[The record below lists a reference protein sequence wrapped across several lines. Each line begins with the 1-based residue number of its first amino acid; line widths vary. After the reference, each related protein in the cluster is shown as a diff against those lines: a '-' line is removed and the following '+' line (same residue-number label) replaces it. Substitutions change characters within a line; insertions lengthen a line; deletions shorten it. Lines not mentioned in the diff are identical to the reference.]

1 MFTWSHGEGGW
12 FWQRAQ
18 TADSLFHS
26 GPGPVS
32 GGKAAALMRA
42 LSAVVR
48 FLIWLS
54 CAGLGDKTQE
64 ELDAL
69 EYRCPCCCQEDG
81 EYYPHGAVPAELMQA
96 GFDTEAW
103 AEEQHQAVRHAMPM
117 LAATS
122 TLVKRRISHGD
133 PVTWLCM
140 CVL

>member
-1 MFTWSHGEGGW
+1 MRRLPTRSCI
-12 FWQRAQ
+12 RARCRQ
-18 TADSLFHS
+18 
-26 GPGPVS
+26 
-32 GGKAAALMRA
+32 GKAAVLMRA

-48 FLIWLS
+48 ILIWLS
-54 CAGLGDKTQE
+54 CAGLGDKAQE

-81 EYYPHGAVPAELMQA
+81 EYYPHGAVPPELLQA

-103 AEEQHQAVRHAMPM
+103 AEEQHQAVRHAMLM

-122 TLVKRRISHGD
+122 TLVKQQRASHGA

-140 CVL
+140 RML